1 LLSPLL
7 FGKNGGEIVNA
18 TYIKKA
24 LVESLLIF
32 KLKKDRIVDP
42 GLVSVLE

>member
-7 FGKNGGEIVNA
+7 FGKNGGETVNA

-24 LVESLLIF
+24 LAESLLIF
-32 KLKKDRIVDP
+32 KLKKDRIVGP